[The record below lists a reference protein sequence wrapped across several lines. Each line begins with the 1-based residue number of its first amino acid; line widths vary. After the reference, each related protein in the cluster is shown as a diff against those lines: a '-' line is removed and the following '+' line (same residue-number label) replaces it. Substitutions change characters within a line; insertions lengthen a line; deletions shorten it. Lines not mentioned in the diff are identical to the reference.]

1 MSARNVMRHGS
12 TVRRPTGTAD
22 RPLLIA
28 VFLLL
33 GIGLVMV
40 ASAGVAYGNLRFED
54 GAFFLKRQSFGVLVG
69 LAALALFQRVPYA
82 FWKRVAIPLFFGAI
96 GLLILVLIPGVGTT
110 AYGAARWI
118 QLGPIPPFQPSEVM
132 KLALIVYLAAW
143 FAGRDAGR
151 KTDFFEG
158 LVPFLLIMGA
168 IAFLIMKQPDTG
180 TLGILFIIAMS
191 MFFAAGG
198 RLSHIG
204 FMIGS
209 GFAGLAVLILLAP
222 YRMKRLLV
230 FLDPGHD
237 PGGAGY
243 QVRQALIALGSG
255 GLFGVGLG
263 HSRQKFMYLPEPMTD
278 SIFAVLGEE
287 LGFVGCLIVISL
299 FVFVAYRGF
308 RVARQAPDEFG
319 RLLATGIVSWII
331 FQAFINIAAISGL
344 MPLTGIP
351 LPFISY
357 GGTSL
362 AAVLGAVGIL
372 LNVSKGTTMTGK
384 HANPSV

>member
-1 MSARNVMRHGS
+1 MANKAKA
-12 TVRRPTGTAD
+12 VRKQSLNNRTSSFD
-22 RPLLIA
+22 RPLLIT

-54 GAFFLKRQSFGVLVG
+54 GAFFFKRQMFGVAVG
-69 LAALALFQRVPYA
+69 LVALFVFQGISYR
-82 FWKRVAIPLFFGAI
+82 FWKKISIPLFFGAI
-96 GLLILVLIPGVGTT
+96 GLLVLVLIPGIGTT

-132 KLALIVYLAAW
+132 KLALVVYFAAW
-143 FAGRDAGR
+143 FSGKDMLR

-158 LVPFLLIMGA
+158 VVPFLLMLGI
-168 IAFLIMKQPDTG
+168 IAFLVMKQPDTG
-180 TLGILFIIAMS
+180 TLGILFVIALS
-191 MFFAAGG
+191 MFFAAGA

-204 FMIGS
+204 LLFGS
-209 GFAGLAVLILLAP
+209 GLAGLGVLILLAP

-230 FLDPGHD
+230 FLDPDHD
-237 PGGAGY
+237 PSGAGY
-243 QVRQALIALGSG
+243 QIRQALIALGSG
-255 GLFGVGLG
+255 GAFGVGLG
-263 HSRQKFMYLPEPMTD
+263 HSRQKFLYLPEPMTD

-287 LGFVGCLIVISL
+287 LGFAGCVVVIAL
-299 FVFVAYRGF
+299 FLFFAYRGF
-308 RVARQAPDEFG
+308 RIAKNAPDEFG
-319 RLLATGIVSWII
+319 KLLAVGIVSWVV
-331 FQAFINIAAISGL
+331 FQAFINIFAITGL

-362 AAVLGAVGIL
+362 AAVLGAIGIL
-372 LNVSKGTTMTGK
+372 LNVSKRPTIG
-384 HANPSV
+384 